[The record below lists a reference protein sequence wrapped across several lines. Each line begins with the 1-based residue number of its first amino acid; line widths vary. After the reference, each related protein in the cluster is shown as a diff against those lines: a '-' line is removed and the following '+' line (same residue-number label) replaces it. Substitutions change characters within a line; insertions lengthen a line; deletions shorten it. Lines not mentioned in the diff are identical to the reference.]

1 MRWSAVALTTAA
13 VAVSLAACSG
23 GGKSGANGPTPAGGA
38 RGAFQAYTNCLSQH
52 GVNVPQATGSRGPR
66 GSGRPSVRPSGF
78 PTARPSGGNSDGGN
92 RFGFGDQPP
101 PGVDPTTWANAQ
113 QACASLRPSG
123 GPQRDNG
130 AITAYRNCLAD
141 HGVTLNGGQDQLN
154 TADPKVASAMQ
165 ICEPLRPTGRPTGR
179 PSPAP
184 SATG

>member
-1 MRWSAVALTTAA
+1 MRWGAVALTAAA
-13 VAVSLAACSG
+13 VAVSLAACGGSGKG
-23 GGKSGANGPTPAGGA
+23 GGNGATPSGGA

-52 GVNVPQATGSRGPR
+52 GVNVPQASRGPR
-66 GSGRPSVRPSGF
+66 GSTRPSARPSGF
-78 PTARPSGGNSDGGN
+78 PTARPSGGNGGN

-101 PGVDPTTWANAQ
+101 AGVDPTTWANAQ
-113 QACASLRPSG
+113 QACATLRPSA

-141 HGVTLNGGQDQLN
+141 HGVTLNGGPDQLN

>member
-1 MRWSAVALTTAA
+1 MRWSAVALAAAA

-23 GGKSGANGPTPAGGA
+23 GGKGGAGGANPSNGA

-52 GVNVPQATGSRGPR
+52 GVTVPQASRGPR

-78 PTARPSGGNSDGGN
+78 PTARPSDGAGGGN
-92 RFGFGDQPP
+92 RYGFGDQPP
-101 PGVDPTTWANAQ
+101 PGVDPSTWANAQ
-113 QACASLRPSG
+113 QACAALRPSG

-141 HGVTLNGGQDQLN
+141 HGVTLSGGQDQLN
-154 TADPKVASAMQ
+154 SADPKVASAMQ